1 MAQMFNRISKTLY
14 QITQELLD
22 LFAINIDESNSK
34 DSSEVGDIDD

>member
-22 LFAINIDESNSK
+22 LFAININERNSQE
-34 DSSEVGDIDD
+34 SSEVGDIDD